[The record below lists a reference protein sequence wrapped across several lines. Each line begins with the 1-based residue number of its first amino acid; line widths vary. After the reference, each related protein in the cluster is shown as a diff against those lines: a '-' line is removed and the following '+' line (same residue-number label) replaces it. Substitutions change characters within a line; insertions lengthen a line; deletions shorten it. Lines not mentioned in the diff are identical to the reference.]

1 MEEKK
6 PKEIFNATK
15 HLSKEDKEK
24 FDYVERRITDLQEY
38 RKQEMYGS
46 NIETIW
52 ADADRD
58 YVPHRLGVQG
68 KSTMVEDETKG
79 WASTIVKLGS
89 SNWQSDISQPNPFV
103 KIQTAIGIL
112 IDKNPAGVFSAGLK
126 KYSSTSELHSQLYKR
141 SWEIAKSKQQ
151 LKLFVFNLAKYGWA
165 VGRTY
170 PLKIVNNGV
179 TEYDDTFRENLDPWN
194 VWLDDMALP
203 NNQFSVNDWAWRKV
217 YTLDALKL
225 EFGDSPNWKY
235 VTAGGITSDKL
246 SGNQKEKTHI
256 SKDLIEV
263 KFYENKVKFGSLFSV
278 IANKVP
284 LMLEK
289 LPIEDVNGAKKL
301 TLWDTYWLLRHAQCR
316 YGIGIYEA
324 IRYDQAM
331 LDKFMNMTLDQLTLS
346 IYKMFF
352 YSGSSSL
359 QDTGDI
365 VVSPGI
371 GKQVLNPKDISWME
385 IPGPG
390 AEAWKGI
397 EMFKQQIQEDSGV
410 TDTLQGEANE
420 KTAFQSSLAKESAL
434 KRLKT
439 PLDNICDALETEAYI
454 TVCVNSLLYS
464 EPEVYS
470 IADPDLIEAY
480 LKDIQSDPELF
491 ERTTDENGQEI
502 FQAKVYPEVP
512 LNLEEDEK
520 KNLVETKDT
529 KFFRIKPKYLRWD
542 GIISVKAQ
550 SILTPSKQLDRTLEM
565 EMYNILIPLLVQ
577 PPAVYSKVAK
587 NICKLY
593 DKDPSD
599 VLPDEWISGPSQ
611 ELIIPNEQGML
622 PGAPQA
628 PGQAQTLT
636 KQIQTPS
643 ANPTSLGG
651 KIINSMVKPMQV

>member
-1 MEEKK
+1 MEL
-6 PKEIFNATK
+6 N
-15 HLSKEDKEK
+15 L
-24 FDYVERRITDLQEY
+24 Y
-38 RKQEMYGS
+38 R
-46 NIETIW
+46 
-52 ADADRD
+52 
-58 YVPHRLGVQG
+58 
-68 KSTMVEDETKG
+68 
-79 WASTIVKLGS
+79 
-89 SNWQSDISQPNPFV
+89 
-103 KIQTAIGIL
+103 
-112 IDKNPAGVFSAGLK
+112 
-126 KYSSTSELHSQLYKR
+126 
-141 SWEIAKSKQQ
+141 
-151 LKLFVFNLAKYGWA
+151 
-165 VGRTY
+165 
-170 PLKIVNNGV
+170 
-179 TEYDDTFRENLDPWN
+179 
-194 VWLDDMALP
+194 
-203 NNQFSVNDWAWRKV
+203 
-217 YTLDALKL
+217 
-225 EFGDSPNWKY
+225 
-235 VTAGGITSDKL
+235 
-246 SGNQKEKTHI
+246 
-256 SKDLIEV
+256 
-263 KFYENKVKFGSLFSV
+263 
-278 IANKVP
+278 
-284 LMLEK
+284 
-289 LPIEDVNGAKKL
+289 
-301 TLWDTYWLLRHAQCR
+301 
-316 YGIGIYEA
+316 EA